1 MNGNSISCYFVNF
14 ADTYSDCKTVK
25 IFLIGFMAAGKSTI
39 GRALA
44 DRLGFD
50 LVDTDIVIEERM
62 CKPLA
67 EVVATRGEEFFRS
80 SESALLDEI
89 IASDSSVNIVVA
101 CGGGM
106 PCFGDNMAK
115 MLTHGTVI
123 YLQSSEEA
131 LFDRLLGDK
140 QHRFLICNKNADE
153 LSEYIRT
160 TLALRSRYYCKADL
174 IVANNGT
181 AADCLAD
188 IMQRAELAL
197 LLR

>member
-1 MNGNSISCYFVNF
+1 MAIAFRAIFVNF

-25 IFLIGFMAAGKSTI
+25 IFLIGFMAAGKSTV
-39 GRALA
+39 GRVLA

-62 CKPLA
+62 GKPLA

-80 SESALLDEI
+80 LESALLDEI

-131 LFDRLLGDK
+131 LFDRLLANK

-160 TLALRSRYYCKADL
+160 TLALRSRYYCRADL

-188 IMQRAELAL
+188 IMQRAELAR

>member
-1 MNGNSISCYFVNF
+1 MAIAFRAIFVNF

-62 CKPLA
+62 GKPLA

-188 IMQRAELAL
+188 IMQRAELVR

>member
-1 MNGNSISCYFVNF
+1 MAIAFR
-14 ADTYSDCKTVK
+14 AILLILPTLIAIAKTVK
-25 IFLIGFMAAGKSTI
+25 IFLIGFMAAGKSTV

-67 EVVATRGEEFFRS
+67 EVVATRGEELFRS

-140 QHRFLICNKNADE
+140 QHRFLICNKNTDE

-188 IMQRAELAL
+188 IMQRAELAR

>member
-1 MNGNSISCYFVNF
+1 MAIAFR
-14 ADTYSDCKTVK
+14 AILLILPTLIAIAKTVK
-25 IFLIGFMAAGKSTI
+25 IFLIGFMAAGKSTV

-67 EVVATRGEEFFRS
+67 EVVATRGEELFRS
-80 SESALLDEI
+80 LESALLDEI

-181 AADCLAD
+181 AADCLED
-188 IMQRAELAL
+188 IMLRAELAQ

>member
-1 MNGNSISCYFVNF
+1 MAIAFR
-14 ADTYSDCKTVK
+14 AILLILPTLIAIAKTVK
-25 IFLIGFMAAGKSTI
+25 IFLIGFMAAGKSTV

-67 EVVATRGEEFFRS
+67 EVVATRGEELFRS
-80 SESALLDEI
+80 LESALLDEI

-174 IVANNGT
+174 IVANNVT

-188 IMQRAELAL
+188 IMQRAELAQ

>member
-1 MNGNSISCYFVNF
+1 MAIAFR
-14 ADTYSDCKTVK
+14 AILLILPTLIAIAKTVK
-25 IFLIGFMAAGKSTI
+25 IFLIGFMAAGKSTV

-67 EVVATRGEEFFRS
+67 EVVATRGEELFRS

-123 YLQSSEEA
+123 YLQSSEEV

>member
-1 MNGNSISCYFVNF
+1 MTIAFR
-14 ADTYSDCKTVK
+14 AILLILPTLIAIAKTVK
-25 IFLIGFMAAGKSTI
+25 IFLIGFMAAGKSTV

-62 CKPLA
+62 GKPLA
-67 EVVATRGEEFFRS
+67 EVVATRGEELFRS
-80 SESALLDEI
+80 LESALLDEI

-140 QHRFLICNKNADE
+140 QHRFLIGNKNADE

-188 IMQRAELAL
+188 IMQQAELAL

>member
-1 MNGNSISCYFVNF
+1 MAIAFR
-14 ADTYSDCKTVK
+14 AILLILPTLIAIAKTVK
-25 IFLIGFMAAGKSTI
+25 IFLIGFMAAGKSTV

-67 EVVATRGEEFFRS
+67 EVVATRGEELFRS

-181 AADCLAD
+181 AADCLED
-188 IMQRAELAL
+188 IMQRAELAR

>member
-1 MNGNSISCYFVNF
+1 MAIAFR
-14 ADTYSDCKTVK
+14 AILLILPTLIAIAKTVK
-25 IFLIGFMAAGKSTI
+25 IFLIGFMAAGKSTV

-67 EVVATRGEEFFRS
+67 EVVATRGEELFRS
-80 SESALLDEI
+80 LESALLDEI

-123 YLQSSEEA
+123 YLQSSEET
-131 LFDRLLGDK
+131 LFDRLLADK

-174 IVANNGT
+174 VVANNGT

-188 IMQRAELAL
+188 IMRRAELAR

>member
-1 MNGNSISCYFVNF
+1 MLFLLILPTLI
-14 ADTYSDCKTVK
+14 AIAKTVK
-25 IFLIGFMAAGKSTI
+25 IFLIGFMAAGKSTV

-62 CKPLA
+62 GKPLA

-80 SESALLDEI
+80 LESALLDEI

-131 LFDRLLGDK
+131 LFDRLLADK

-188 IMQRAELAL
+188 IMQRAELVR

>member
-1 MNGNSISCYFVNF
+1 MAIAFR
-14 ADTYSDCKTVK
+14 AILLILPTLIAIAKTVK
-25 IFLIGFMAAGKSTI
+25 IFLIGFMAAGKSTV

-50 LVDTDIVIEERM
+50 LVDTDIIIEERM

-140 QHRFLICNKNADE
+140 QHRFLIRNKNADE

-188 IMQRAELAL
+188 IMQQAELAR

>member
-1 MNGNSISCYFVNF
+1 MTIAFHAIFVNF

-25 IFLIGFMAAGKSTI
+25 IFLIGFMAAGKSTV

-67 EVVATRGEEFFRS
+67 EVVATRGEELFRS

-188 IMQRAELAL
+188 IMQQAELAR

>member
-1 MNGNSISCYFVNF
+1 MAIAFRAIFVNF

-25 IFLIGFMAAGKSTI
+25 IFLIGFMAAGKSTV
-39 GRALA
+39 GRVLA

-62 CKPLA
+62 GKPLA

-80 SESALLDEI
+80 LESALLDEI

-174 IVANNGT
+174 VVANNGT

-188 IMQRAELAL
+188 IMQRAELAR

>member
-1 MNGNSISCYFVNF
+1 MAIAFR
-14 ADTYSDCKTVK
+14 AILLILPTLIAIAKTVK
-25 IFLIGFMAAGKSTI
+25 IFLIGFMAAGKSTV

-67 EVVATRGEEFFRS
+67 EVVATRGEELFRS
-80 SESALLDEI
+80 LESALLDEI

-106 PCFGDNMAK
+106 PCFGDNMAR

-131 LFDRLLGDK
+131 LFDRLLGNK
-140 QHRFLICNKNADE
+140 QHRFLIGNKNTDE

-174 IVANNGT
+174 IILNNGT

-188 IMQRAELAL
+188 IMQRAELAR

>member
-1 MNGNSISCYFVNF
+1 MTIAFR
-14 ADTYSDCKTVK
+14 AILLILPTLIAIAKTVK

-67 EVVATRGEEFFRS
+67 EVVATRGEELFRS

-123 YLQSSEEA
+123 YLQSSEEV

>member
-1 MNGNSISCYFVNF
+1 
-14 ADTYSDCKTVK
+14 
-25 IFLIGFMAAGKSTI
+25 MAAGKSTV

-62 CKPLA
+62 GKPLS

-80 SESALLDEI
+80 LESALLDEI
-89 IASDSSVNIVVA
+89 IASDSVNIVVA

-115 MLTHGTVI
+115 MLTHGKA
-123 YLQSSEEA
+123 SEEA

-174 IVANNGT
+174 VVANNGT

-188 IMQRAELAL
+188 IMQRAELAR

>member
-1 MNGNSISCYFVNF
+1 MAIAFR
-14 ADTYSDCKTVK
+14 AILLILPTLIAIAKTVK

-67 EVVATRGEEFFRS
+67 EVVATRGEELFRS
-80 SESALLDEI
+80 LESALLDEI

-131 LFDRLLGDK
+131 LFDRLLANK

-153 LSEYIRT
+153 LSEYIHT

-188 IMQRAELAL
+188 IMQRAELAR

>member
-1 MNGNSISCYFVNF
+1 MAIAFRAIFANF

-25 IFLIGFMAAGKSTI
+25 IFLIGFMAAGKSTV

-62 CKPLA
+62 GKPLA

-80 SESALLDEI
+80 TESALLDEI
-89 IASDSSVNIVVA
+89 IASDSVNIVVA

-188 IMQRAELAL
+188 IMLRAEFAR

>member
-1 MNGNSISCYFVNF
+1 M
-14 ADTYSDCKTVK
+14 YSDCKTVK

-80 SESALLDEI
+80 LESTLIDEI
-89 IASDSSVNIVVA
+89 IASDRGNIVVA

-188 IMQRAELAL
+188 IMQRAELAR

>member
-1 MNGNSISCYFVNF
+1 MTIAFRAIFVNF

-25 IFLIGFMAAGKSTI
+25 IFLIGFMAAGKSTV

-62 CKPLA
+62 GKPLA

-80 SESALLDEI
+80 LESALLDEI

-101 CGGGM
+101 CGGSM

-140 QHRFLICNKNADE
+140 QHRFLIGNKNADE

-188 IMQRAELAL
+188 IMQRAELAR

>member
-1 MNGNSISCYFVNF
+1 MAIAFR
-14 ADTYSDCKTVK
+14 AILLILPTLIAIAKTVK
-25 IFLIGFMAAGKSTI
+25 IFLIGFMAAGKSTV

-67 EVVATRGEEFFRS
+67 EVVATRGEELFRS

-140 QHRFLICNKNADE
+140 QHRFLIRNKNADE

-188 IMQRAELAL
+188 IMQQAELAR

>member
-1 MNGNSISCYFVNF
+1 MTIAFR
-14 ADTYSDCKTVK
+14 AILLILPTLIAIAKTVK
-25 IFLIGFMAAGKSTI
+25 IFLIGFMAAGKSTV

-67 EVVATRGEEFFRS
+67 EVVATRGEELFRS
-80 SESALLDEI
+80 LESALLDEI

-160 TLALRSRYYCKADL
+160 TLALRSSYYCKADL

-181 AADCLAD
+181 AADCLED
-188 IMQRAELAL
+188 IMQQAELAR

>member
-1 MNGNSISCYFVNF
+1 MAIAFR
-14 ADTYSDCKTVK
+14 AILLILPTLIAIAKTVK
-25 IFLIGFMAAGKSTI
+25 IFLIGFMAAGKSTV

-62 CKPLA
+62 GKPLA
-67 EVVATRGEEFFRS
+67 EVVDSQGEEFFRS
-80 SESALLDEI
+80 MESALLDEI
-89 IASDSSVNIVVA
+89 IASDSSVNTVVA

-160 TLALRSRYYCKADL
+160 TLALRSRYYGKADL

-188 IMQRAELAL
+188 IMQRAELAR

>member
-1 MNGNSISCYFVNF
+1 MAIAFR
-14 ADTYSDCKTVK
+14 AILLILPTLIAIAKTVK
-25 IFLIGFMAAGKSTI
+25 IFLIGFMATGKSTV

-67 EVVATRGEEFFRS
+67 EVVATRGEELFRS

-89 IASDSSVNIVVA
+89 IASDSSVNTVVA

-123 YLQSSEEA
+123 YLQSSEEV

>member
-1 MNGNSISCYFVNF
+1 MAIAFR
-14 ADTYSDCKTVK
+14 AILLILPTLIAIAKTVK

-89 IASDSSVNIVVA
+89 IAYDSSVNIVVA

-123 YLQSSEEA
+123 YLQSSEEV

-140 QHRFLICNKNADE
+140 QHRFLICNKNTDE

-188 IMQRAELAL
+188 IMQRAELAR